1 MTDKAETIS
10 FLIDQKLL
18 NHGNDTP
25 TTRKISYTHIPFV
38 KEIFPWI
45 DKMFPTEQDQAVRY
59 LTDLFTSSVHNKVV
73 ATEGRVTGYIAENLH
88 TFLEESY
95 FDSALAMFVELC
107 KFSVEGSDLKT
118 AFSYV
123 TGKKSILDGPLDAQR
138 ARQLKVYRALIIILN
153 NSDTA
158 VPSKFFL
165 LEGSCND
172 TSIQISNN
180 TAFDKKWPKASV
192 FMMWVMFDELPTK
205 DSKYEP
211 RLLK

>member
-1 MTDKAETIS
+1 MTDKAETIPS
-10 FLIDQKLL
+10 LIDQRLL
-18 NHGNDTP
+18 SHGGDAP
-25 TTRKISYTHIPFV
+25 PTRKISYTLIPFV
-38 KEIFPWI
+38 KEIFGWI
-45 DKMFPTEQDQAVRY
+45 DQTFPTEQDQAVRY
-59 LTDLFTSSVHNKVV
+59 LTELFTSSVHNKVV

-88 TFLEESY
+88 AFAGDGY

-107 KFSVEGSDLKT
+107 KFSVEGQDLKA

-123 TGKKSILDGPLDAQR
+123 TGKRPICEGTLEAQR
-138 ARQLKVYRALIIILN
+138 ARQLKVYRALITVLN
-153 NSDTA
+153 SSDTA
-158 VPSKFFL
+158 APSKFFW

-172 TSIQISNN
+172 TSIQISNS
-180 TAFDKKWPKASV
+180 TVFDKKWPKASV